1 MPAHAANCL
10 TMPYIPVQP
19 DQTVG
24 GEWIRGIRLERGRGG
39 GDGPETRDMNAV
51 DGIYFPLQPPP
62 HIYNQVYYIYS
73 TLDNQ

>member
-1 MPAHAANCL
+1 MPAHAAKCL
-10 TMPYIPVQP
+10 TMPYIPEQP

-24 GEWIRGIRLERGRGG
+24 GEWIRGIRLERGGG

-62 HIYNQVYYIYS
+62 LIFIIKYIIS
-73 TLDNQ
+73 TLL